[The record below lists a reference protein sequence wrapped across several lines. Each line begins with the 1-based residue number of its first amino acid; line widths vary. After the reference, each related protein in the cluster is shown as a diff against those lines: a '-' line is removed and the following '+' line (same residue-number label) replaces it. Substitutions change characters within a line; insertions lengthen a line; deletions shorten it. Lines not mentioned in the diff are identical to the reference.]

1 MAAAS
6 VNFGAHS
13 NDIETLRS
21 RLRAIVGPRHVLVAP
36 RKQRPFV
43 RGYRY
48 GDGIVNAVV
57 RPGSLLEL
65 WLVFKLCVEFEQII
79 IMQAANTG
87 LNGGSTPFGEGYDRG
102 IVLISGMRVDRID
115 FLGGCR
121 QALCFPGS
129 RLRSLEQLLAPVGRE
144 PHSVLGST
152 SIGATVVGGISNNSG
167 GALLRRGPAYTQ
179 LALYARINERGEAE
193 LVNEL
198 GIRLGDS
205 AEEILSRLDNK
216 DYRDDD
222 IMWDDGRLA
231 SDPDYARIV
240 SEIDKD
246 TPARFNNDPR
256 LLFGASGA
264 AGKVCTF
271 AVRVDTFEKATGDSV
286 FCLGSDNYTVL
297 TDLRRYLL
305 TTFSSL
311 PIACEYL
318 SRDGHH
324 FAAKYGKDV
333 YAYLK
338 YIGAKRI
345 SIALDAKRWLDG
357 ITEKLGIG
365 TAISD
370 RILQFLSDM
379 TPAHLPARIAE
390 LCGRYEHHL
399 LLRIEK
405 DTAAELRGH
414 LKGLRAS
421 SSLGFFECTPH
432 EAAAAFRHRY
442 VLGAAAV
449 RYRAVHADSVEN
461 LVALDVAFP
470 RNTQDWRD
478 NIPTALKRDL
488 VARFPCGHFLCHTF
502 HYDYAVRKGADWLEV
517 ERGLVRHF
525 AELGAEVPSE
535 HNVGHMYVAKDALVR
550 HYRSLDPTNSMNPGI
565 GGASKKRNWA

>member
-1 MAAAS
+1 MAFADAE
-6 VNFGAHS
+6 FGAHR
-13 NDIETLRS
+13 NDVDELRS
-21 RLRAIVGPRHVLVAP
+21 RLRTIVGLRHVIVVR
-36 RKQRPFV
+36 RKQRSFT

-48 GDGIVNAVV
+48 GDGVVNAVV

-65 WLVFKLCVEFEQII
+65 WRVFRVCVEFDQII

-87 LNGGSTPFGEGYDRG
+87 LNGGSTPFGQGYDRG
-102 IVLISGMRVDRID
+102 VVLISGLRINRID
-115 FLGGCR
+115 LLGGGR

-129 RLRSLEQLLAPVGRE
+129 RLRSLEQMLDPMGRE

-179 LALYARINERGEAE
+179 LALYARINDKGEAE

-205 AEEILSRLDNK
+205 AEGILARLDNR

-222 IMWDDGRLA
+222 ILWDDGRLA
-231 SDPDYARIV
+231 SDPDYSRIV
-240 SEIDKD
+240 REIDKD

-271 AVRVDTFEKATGDSV
+271 AARVDTFKKATGDRV
-286 FCLGSDNYTVL
+286 FCLGSDDYSVL
-297 TDLRRYLL
+297 TELRRYLL

-311 PIACEYL
+311 PLACEYL
-318 SRDGHH
+318 SGDGHQL
-324 FAAKYGKDV
+324 AAKYGKDV

-345 SIALDAKRWLDG
+345 SFALDAKRWFDG
-357 ITEKLGIG
+357 IAEKLGIG

-379 TPAHLPARIAE
+379 TPAHLPARLAE
-390 LCGRYEHHL
+390 VCGRYEHHL
-399 LLRIEK
+399 FLRIEK
-405 DTAAELRGH
+405 DAAAELRGH
-414 LKGLRAS
+414 LAGLRAS
-421 SSLGFFECTPH
+421 SSLDFFECTPH

-449 RYRAVHADSVEN
+449 RYRAVHADTVEN

-470 RNTQDWRD
+470 RNTEDWRD
-478 NIPTALKRDL
+478 NIPAALRTDI

-502 HYDYAVRKGADWLEV
+502 HYDYAVRKGANWLEV

-525 AELGAEVPSE
+525 AERGAEVPSE
-535 HNVGHMYVAKDALVR
+535 HNVGHMYIAKDALVR
-550 HYRSLDPTNSMNPGI
+550 HYQSLDPTNSMNPGI
-565 GGASKKRNWA
+565 GGTSKNRNWA